1 MLPSNIEMSVS
12 ITNINKSI
20 SDVRSVRAKNGLVA
34 LFSAAHNVICFYLVV
49 RRTNMIGFKSLFSL
63 FCIKSNNSFVL
74 WNFMYLKMPND
85 MRLGRGTIT
94 WLGYFMGMCE
104 WIMQWMV
111 KNRSLSLSRR
121 TFQSVGNWQWNKVSK
136 YIETNER
143 TIYFSLRLIHPHRI
157 SNWAPYIELK
167 ICSALRTQHVVWK
180 MQHVRRILWECAQLY
195 SAMHFLFSFW
205 WEMEMNTLVEV

>member
-1 MLPSNIEMSVS
+1 MSVS

-20 SDVRSVRAKNGLVA
+20 SDVRSVRAKNCLVA

-111 KNRSLSLSRR
+111 KNRPLSLSLFGHSNRWGIGNETKSRS
-121 TFQSVGNWQWNKVSK
+121 TLKQMSGQF
-136 YIETNER
+136 I
-143 TIYFSLRLIHPHRI
+143 SLF
-157 SNWAPYIELK
+157 
-167 ICSALRTQHVVWK
+167 V
-180 MQHVRRILWECAQLY
+180 
-195 SAMHFLFSFW
+195 
-205 WEMEMNTLVEV
+205 